1 MNAADRDALRRYLLG
16 ASEALTREE
25 IERRLFS
32 DDEIFWERLS
42 IAEDELIDDYATGA
56 LDADDRVL
64 FESHFL
70 STGERRAR
78 LEFARAIHA
87 YARRRAPDRPGTWDW
102 LRSPSAVP
110 RWAMA
115 AAALLVLTLL
125 PAALWRMAPR
135 DATPAV
141 VAVSLSPGLL
151 RGVGTSGVARV
162 NLPQGC
168 DVFHLD
174 LLTGADAYATY
185 SATIH
190 EVSGE
195 PIWSQHRLSG
205 AAREGGVSV
214 RLTLPCGLL
223 PENDYWVRLT
233 GVTPGQ
239 EPASLDRYDFRLLR
253 E

>member
-1 MNAADRDALRRYLLG
+1 MNATDRDALRRYLLG
-16 ASEALTREE
+16 ASDALAREE
-25 IERRLFS
+25 LERRLFS

-56 LDADDRVL
+56 LDADDRAL
-64 FESHFL
+64 FDSHFL
-70 STGERRAR
+70 STGERRAK

-87 YARRRAPDRPGTWDW
+87 YARRREPGRLGAWHW
-102 LRSPSAVP
+102 LRSSSAVP

-125 PAALWRMAPR
+125 PAALWRMAPG
-135 DATPAV
+135 DAAPAA

-151 RGVGTSGVARV
+151 RGVGASGVARV

-174 LLTGADAYATY
+174 LLTGADAYASY
-185 SATIH
+185 SATLH

-205 AAREGGVSV
+205 AARDGGVSV

-223 PENDYWVRLT
+223 PEDDYWIRLT
-233 GVTPGQ
+233 GVAPGQ

-253 E
+253 D